1 MKQIKVVV
9 TGGPSGGKTTL
20 LEALKKELGPR
31 VALVPEA
38 ATILYRG
45 GFPRSKDKIAA
56 MHTQRSIYFVQREL
70 EFLYALEGRPSRLV
84 VCDRGSLDGIAYW
97 PRSEADFFKSLASTR
112 RRELGR
118 YDWVLHLD
126 TAAKH
131 FYDDSNPVRTE
142 SFREALA
149 LNERIKKAWRG
160 HPRRLVISQS
170 DDFLSKMTMALAVIR
185 SILEGRTQ
193 EEIRRELALGE
204 DAG

>member
-20 LEALKKELGPR
+20 LEALKRELGPR
-31 VALVPEA
+31 VTLVPEA

-45 GFPRSKDKIAA
+45 GFPRSKDKTAA

-70 EFLYALEGRPSRLV
+70 EFLTAHEGRPSRLV

-97 PRSEADFFKSLASTR
+97 PRGEEHYFKNLASSR
-112 RRELGR
+112 RRELAR

-126 TAAKH
+126 TASKH

-160 HPRRLVISQS
+160 HPRRLVIPQD
-170 DDFLSKMTMALAVIR
+170 DDFLSKMTVAMAVIR
-185 SILEGRTQ
+185 SIMEGRNET
-193 EEIRRELALGE
+193 EIRQALALNE